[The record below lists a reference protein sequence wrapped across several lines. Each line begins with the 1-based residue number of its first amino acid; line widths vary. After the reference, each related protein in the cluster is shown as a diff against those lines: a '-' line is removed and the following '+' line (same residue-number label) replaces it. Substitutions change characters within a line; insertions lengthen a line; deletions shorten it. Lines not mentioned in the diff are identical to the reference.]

1 MPYYALRL
9 ANNTGMPLEA
19 SYPYKNASSYYTSL
33 GKPICTDTNRTKL
46 PKPLKLVTYNN
57 TSTAEQLQQDLV
69 TYGPISVGVLS
80 SQTSF
85 SSVGRSGLIS
95 CTNNVGPIDHAI
107 TLVGYNSSHWFIK
120 NSWGTGWGHN
130 GYAYISKSANCGI
143 YTYISVAMADLGNSP
158 NTPNATNVTLTITM
172 TDSKSNG
179 WNGTVLGFSQN
190 EATVATFGSNFTS
203 KGSLGPVYAT
213 INGNLLTRIVV
224 TTLGTAAATS
234 EIGFVVKFP
243 NGTVIFTRTAGTV
256 FNATTVFTTFCPL
269 GGCPTPP
276 VNNTYYLYA
285 TAACDG
291 WGGNQLALRQNGTY
305 KSIFTFT
312 SGRSGGP
319 MLVNLTRD
327 VLAQLVVYKLG
338 NNTQDV
344 GVRLASAS
352 GVTVL

>member
-1 MPYYALRL
+1 
-9 ANNTGMPLEA
+9 MPLEVN
-19 SYPYKNASSYYTSL
+19 YPYKAASSYYSSL

-46 PKPLKLVTYNN
+46 PKPLKLVTFNN
-57 TSTAEQLQQDLV
+57 TSTAEQLQQDLI
-69 TYGPISVGVLS
+69 TYGPISVGVNA
-80 SQTSF
+80 SQAPF
-85 SSVGRSGLIS
+85 MGVGRSGLIS
-95 CTNNVGPIDHAI
+95 CINNTGVDHAI

-120 NSWGTGWGHN
+120 NSWGTGWGNN
-130 GYAYISKSANCGI
+130 GYAYISKTANCGI
-143 YTYISVAMADLGNSP
+143 YTYISVAMVDLGNSS
-158 NTPNATNVTLTITM
+158 NTTNSTNVTLTITM

-179 WNGTVLGFSQN
+179 WNKTVLGFSQN
-190 EATVATFGSNFTS
+190 GATVATFGSNFTS
-203 KGSLGPVYAT
+203 GGSLGPVYAT
-213 INGNLLTRIVV
+213 INGKVETRIVV

-234 EIGFVVKFP
+234 EIGFVVKFS

-256 FNATTVFTTFCPL
+256 FNATSVFFTFCPL
-269 GGCPTPP
+269 GGCPTAPI
-276 VNNTYYLYA
+276 NNTYYLYA

-312 SGRSGGP
+312 TGRSGGP
-319 MLVNLTRD
+319 MLVNLTRG
-327 VLAQLVVYKLG
+327 VLAELVVYKLG